1 MAGGFTYVDTVFP
14 STDATFE
21 IAPFSD
27 AECSNDVTV
36 ILATANLREDKI
48 FNPSP
53 LAWWQTGVPVRM
65 P

>member
-27 AECSNDVTV
+27 AECSNDVTM
-36 ILATANLREDKI
+36 ILATANLGEDKI
-48 FNPSP
+48 FNP
-53 LAWWQTGVPVRM
+53 
-65 P
+65 